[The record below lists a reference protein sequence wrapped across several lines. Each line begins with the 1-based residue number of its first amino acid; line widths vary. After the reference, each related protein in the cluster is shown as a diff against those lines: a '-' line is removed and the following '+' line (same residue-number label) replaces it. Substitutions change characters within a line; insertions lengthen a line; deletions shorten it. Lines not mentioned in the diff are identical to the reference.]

1 MASKSIML
9 IGIVV
14 IVVVAALAL
23 LLTQQQPQTTTPA
36 LTETP
41 TPTPSQTPV
50 KTVVIG
56 AALPLTGGLESY
68 GRTAKVAVE
77 LAVEDANK
85 LCQNMKFDVVVED
98 TATSPTQA
106 LSKIQAMYGRGI
118 KLIVGPM
125 SSAEVSAVKSFAD
138 TNRIIIFSPSS
149 TSPLLAV
156 PNDYVYRIVPTDA
169 VQSIAL
175 AELLVKLGIK
185 KVVMVFRNDAW
196 GKGLSDALV
205 REARARGI
213 EVLAVEGY
221 DPAPGAFPTAAPAAV
236 EKVARAV
243 GAPAPDV
250 AFVIISFEDDG
261 LIVMKRAAEDP
272 VLSRVRW
279 IGTDGFAYS
288 KSLIEQVGRE
298 MASVKLLGTVTAPV
312 DTKDPKYVEFKERFK
327 AKAGVEPKAYDPY
340 AYDAAMMLMRIVC
353 ELGTDDPVK
362 VRETLERW
370 GREGRY
376 KGVTGVVYL
385 DEAGDRAY
393 ANYVIW
399 GVVLKDGKP
408 QYVDAGYFYGVERRI
423 EVFDEGRELFK

>member
-1 MASKSIML
+1 
-9 IGIVV
+9 
-14 IVVVAALAL
+14 
-23 LLTQQQPQTTTPA
+23 
-36 LTETP
+36 
-41 TPTPSQTPV
+41 
-50 KTVVIG
+50 
-56 AALPLTGGLESY
+56 
-68 GRTAKVAVE
+68 
-77 LAVEDANK
+77 
-85 LCQNMKFDVVVED
+85 
-98 TATSPTQA
+98 
-106 LSKIQAMYGRGI
+106 
-118 KLIVGPM
+118 
-125 SSAEVSAVKSFAD
+125 SAEVSAVKSFAD

-261 LIVMKRAAEDP
+261 LAVMKRAAEDP

-423 EVFDEGRELFK
+423 EVFDEGRELFR

>member
-14 IVVVAALAL
+14 IVVLAALAL
-23 LLTQQQPQTTTPA
+23 LLTQQQPQT
-36 LTETP
+36 TP

-118 KLIVGPM
+118 RLIVGPM
-125 SSAEVSAVKSFAD
+125 SSGEVSAVKSFAD

-156 PNDYVYRIVPTDA
+156 PNDYVYRIVPSDA

-196 GKGLSDALV
+196 GKGLSDALA

-261 LIVMKRAAEDP
+261 LIVMKSAAANP

-298 MASVKLLGTVTAPV
+298 MASVKLLGTVTAP
-312 DTKDPKYVEFKERFK
+312 DPKDPKYVEFKERFK

-370 GREGRY
+370 GREGTY

-423 EVFDEGRELFK
+423 EVFDEGRELFR